1 MKNAS
6 SILSH
11 ISYQPQFKSLRKHI
25 CYRKFIQL
33 LQPKFQKAIA
43 FVYIKNSTLFVALSH
58 PGYKMELN
66 YNRDLLKSILNMM
79 SEHDK
84 ECADISVSNVVV
96 FNSKYY
102 NKVEE
107 NSTPTDPK
115 YSELS
120 TANFDIHSEDQDII
134 DRFNSIRDQI
144 IKNREIE

>member
-11 ISYQPQFKSLRKHI
+11 ISYQPQFRSIRKHI

-66 YNRDLLKSILNMM
+66 YNRDLLKSILNMICDN
-79 SEHDK
+79 DK
-84 ECADISVSNVVV
+84 ECEHLRVESVVV

-102 NKVEE
+102 INK
-107 NSTPTDPK
+107 PQKDDKTDPK
-115 YSELS
+115 YIEIS
-120 TANFDIHSEDQDII
+120 TADFAIESSDQDII
-134 DRFNSIRDQI
+134 DKFEAIKKQI
-144 IKNREIE
+144 LRNRR